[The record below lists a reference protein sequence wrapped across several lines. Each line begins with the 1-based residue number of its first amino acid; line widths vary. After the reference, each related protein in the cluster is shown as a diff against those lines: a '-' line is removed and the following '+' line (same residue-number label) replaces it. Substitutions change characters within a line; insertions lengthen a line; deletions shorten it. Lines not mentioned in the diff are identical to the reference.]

1 MTVSNSGGPYA
12 GPRQPSSWGQP
23 AYGTTPQAPRTY
35 DPVNWPVEL
44 VVAVVGTIF
53 VTLSGAV
60 AGLLW
65 DGVAPKLSFPA
76 LAASA
81 DQTFRPHIGADV
93 WFLLVTVLA
102 GVVTATALCVAVR
115 RPGPGAAVALGVGG
129 LLGALV
135 ADRVGFVAERHAAVT
150 GLHSI
155 GFPATGDLV
164 TQVDF
169 RVHALGVIAGWPL
182 AALAVL
188 GIFIGIDAL
197 VRRS

>member
-1 MTVSNSGGPYA
+1 MTAPYGGPPQASPPY
-12 GPRQPSSWGQP
+12 PTSWGQP
-23 AYGTTPQAPRTY
+23 AYGTTPQNPRTY

-44 VVAVVGTIF
+44 VVAVVGTLF
-53 VTLSGAV
+53 VTISGAV

-65 DGVAPKLSFPA
+65 DSVAPKLSFQA
-76 LAASA
+76 LAANA

-102 GVVTATALCVAVR
+102 GVVTATLLCVAVR

-135 ADRVGFVAERHAAVT
+135 ADRVGFIAERHAAVA
-150 GLHSI
+150 GLRSI
-155 GFPATGDLV
+155 GFPPTGGLV

-169 RVHALGVIAGWPL
+169 RVHALGVIVGWPL

-188 GIFIGIDAL
+188 GIFIAIEAL

>member
-1 MTVSNSGGPYA
+1 MTAP
-12 GPRQPSSWGQP
+12 QPAPWAHP
-23 AYGTTPQAPRTY
+23 AYGSTPAFPY
-35 DPVNWPVEL
+35 SSDPVRWPHEAL
-44 VVAVVGTIF
+44 VAVVGTLF
-53 VTLSGAV
+53 LALSGAV

-65 DGVAPKLSFPA
+65 DGVAPKLSFA
-76 LAASA
+76 DLAASA
-81 DQTFRPHIGADV
+81 DQTFRPHIGADA

-102 GVVTATALCVAVR
+102 GLVTAVGLCVVVR

-135 ADRVGFVAERHAAVT
+135 ADRVGFVAERHAAVV
-150 GLHSI
+150 GLHSV

-182 AALAVL
+182 AGLAVL
-188 GIFIGIDAL
+188 GVFIGIDAML
-197 VRRS
+197 RRH